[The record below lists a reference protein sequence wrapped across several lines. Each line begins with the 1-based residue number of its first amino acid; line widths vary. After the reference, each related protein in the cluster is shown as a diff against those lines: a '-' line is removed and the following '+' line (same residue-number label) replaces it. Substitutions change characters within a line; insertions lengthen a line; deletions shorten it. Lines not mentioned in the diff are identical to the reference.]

1 MITDDF
7 LRTRVH
13 LFGGKSLYLLPRLNT
28 ASVFPSTG
36 VSSILI
42 YYSSRCG
49 WTAGTQQ
56 RCNIN
61 QYKLVSTP
69 DMVGPFLITSLTCSG
84 AVASWLKKK
93 KDEVCGPS
101 DRRQLPALPQRCPRT
116 CLWVGTP
123 EGRHHLVAVTVRRE
137 GWGGGGALC
146 TFLPPFNE
154 GSAGPGCVAGW
165 PVWELPIMPQW

>member
-36 VSSILI
+36 LSPILI
-42 YYSSRCG
+42 YHSSRCG

-61 QYKLVSTP
+61 QYKLVSKP
-69 DMVGPFLITSLTCSG
+69 DVVGPFLITPPPTSRRG

-93 KDEVCGPS
+93 KRMRCVGPLTGDS
-101 DRRQLPALPQRCPRT
+101 CLLMLGGVPGRYLRVVRDPR
-116 CLWVGTP
+116 GETP
-123 EGRHHLVAVTVRRE
+123 
-137 GWGGGGALC
+137 
-146 TFLPPFNE
+146 F
-154 GSAGPGCVAGW
+154 GSS
-165 PVWELPIMPQW
+165 